1 MSGSRY
7 AHSSGRFA
15 RGHPSNSSGASV
27 YNKMAAGGPAGNT
40 RMTFAGTCNARP
52 VASLTVAVRAD
63 EGAIRAAE
71 PAAMNVRRE
80 TGMDAVWRAGAPLV
94 HAHHHVVVRIIAA
107 IATHE
112 HNPRLPLTIQSL
124 KIPQKKIPQEGE

>member
-1 MSGSRY
+1 M
-7 AHSSGRFA
+7 
-15 RGHPSNSSGASV
+15 

-71 PAAMNVRRE
+71 PAAMNVRRY
-80 TGMDAVWRAGAPLV
+80 
-94 HAHHHVVVRIIAA
+94 VVGRVEPARDGQSNAA
-107 IATHE
+107 LCKDFA
-112 HNPRLPLTIQSL
+112 N
-124 KIPQKKIPQEGE
+124 